1 MEHHCGELDHQNQ
14 GEKEH
19 EHKAYG
25 FQLEILL
32 GYQHL
37 LAQDQVEIT
46 HCLAYP
52 IRQNNRALHNN

>member
-1 MEHHCGELDHQNQ
+1 MEHHCGELDHQNE

-46 HCLAYP
+46 YP
-52 IRQNNRALHNN
+52 VRQNSRALHSN